1 MKRHKIKLKKL
12 AAILLSA
19 VVFST
24 IQITAFAHDTV
35 SGIESSVE
43 FSNWKLFESGS
54 GTITTLRRNFCK
66 N

>member
-12 AAILLSA
+12 AAILLSV
-19 VVFST
+19 VVFSA

-43 FSNWKLFESGS
+43 FSN
-54 GTITTLRRNFCK
+54 
-66 N
+66 